1 MTLIYFTIL
10 ISIERMHVSELLSYG
25 IKWDIFS
32 EKVSKE
38 HNKAKVLQKYAS
50 INNSELVL
58 VLNA

>member
-10 ISIERMHVSELLSYG
+10 ISIERMHVSKLLSYG
-25 IKWDIFS
+25 IKWDILS

-38 HNKAKVLQKYAS
+38 HNKVTVLQKYAS
-50 INNSELVL
+50 VNNSELVL